1 MKFIIPMVLLSTV
14 LFSACKSSKMST
26 ANTPVSFDKQGHRG
40 ARGLMPENTIPA
52 MYKAIDLGV
61 TTLEMDIVFTRDNM
75 AILSHEPF
83 FNEVITTYPQTA
95 LLNDKEPKLF
105 NIYRMDFASTQNF
118 DVGMKMHPDFP
129 RQQKMKVTKPSL
141 AALIDSVE
149 VYTAKKGLPKMYYN
163 IETKTNPETDKV
175 FHPAPAA
182 FVDMLMKVIKEKGI
196 EERVIIQS
204 FDMRTLQYLHKKYP
218 SMKTALLAEAINKNS
233 FRKQLNDLGFTP
245 TIYSPEHTL
254 VTINLISECHEKN
267 IRIIPWTVN
276 EKKKI
281 VTLKKMGVDGIITD
295 YPDLF

>member
-1 MKFIIPMVLLSTV
+1 MKNIIPIVLVSTL

-26 ANTPVSFDKQGHRG
+26 GNTPVLFDKQGHRG

-61 TTLEMDIVFTRDNM
+61 TTLEMDIVFTADNI

-95 LLNDKEPKLF
+95 FLNEKEPKLF
-105 NIYRMDFASTQNF
+105 NIYKMDFASTQNF
-118 DVGMKMHPDFP
+118 DVGMKTHPDFP
-129 RQQKMKVTKPSL
+129 RQQKLKVTKPSL

-149 VYTAKKGLPKMYYN
+149 AYTAVKGLPKVFYN
-163 IETKTNPETDKV
+163 IETKTNPETDKI

-182 FVDMLMKVIKEKGI
+182 FTDMLMKVIKAKNI
-196 EERVIIQS
+196 EDRVIIQS

-218 SMKTALLAEAINKNS
+218 SVKTALLTEAENKSS
-233 FRKQLNDLGFTP
+233 FRKQLNDLGFNP

-254 VTINLISECHEKN
+254 VTANLIAECHEKN

-276 EKKKI
+276 DKKRI
-281 VTLKKMGVDGIITD
+281 ASLKKMGVDGIITD
-295 YPDLF
+295 YPNLF